1 MGLAILIALVVLA
14 VAVLAMLD
22 RRRKEMRAERE
33 DASAVE
39 YINMF
44 IGTLYMVLLSLIVVL
59 LWQNVSDVSGD
70 VRAEASGLQA
80 LAQTAQRLPASEGEP
95 LLKAAHEYAAA
106 VLNSEWPPKPG
117 TDNGADENAP
127 AARILAEAR
136 AAVTH
141 PVASGT
147 TAGTVEDQAIAEINT
162 VADARDDRLAK
173 SGSGVP
179 DVLLIALA
187 VLSLI
192 TIATPLAL
200 GLRADALAFAGFVVT
215 TALACLAFWFVVE
228 LQSPF
233 HGLIHA
239 SPQPLRDVL
248 AANA

>member
-1 MGLAILIALVVLA
+1 MGLAILIALVVSA
-14 VAVLAMLD
+14 VAVLVLLD
-22 RRRKEMRAERE
+22 RRRKDARVERE

-39 YINMF
+39 YINLF

-59 LWQNVSDVSGD
+59 LWQNVSDVSSD

-80 LAQTAQRLPASEGEP
+80 LVQTAQRLPATEGEP
-95 LLKAAHEYAAA
+95 LLKAAHGYAAT

-117 TDNGADENAP
+117 TGNGADENAP
-127 AARILAEAR
+127 AARILADAR

-141 PVASGT
+141 PVAAGA
-147 TAGTVEDQAIAEINT
+147 TAGTVEDQAIAQINT

-173 SGSGVP
+173 SGAGIP

-215 TALACLAFWFVVE
+215 TALVCLAFWFVVE

-239 SPQPLRDVL
+239 SPQPLRDML
-248 AANA
+248 AASA